1 MEPPAACASA
11 PRRRAGEETV
21 VTFDDDRKPTA
32 DLTRLSVKDVADRE
46 GDPVLE
52 ATLERLQREAEQPR
66 EAVSGFASA
75 I

>member
-1 MEPPAACASA
+1 MS
-11 PRRRAGEETV
+11 
-21 VTFDDDRKPTA
+21 FDEHRKPTA
-32 DLTRLSVKDVADRE
+32 DLTRLSLRDVADRE

-52 ATLERLQREAEQPR
+52 ATLARLQREVEQPR